1 MWWKGGN
8 HCQMLEIMALWLSF
22 MSRVGVLR
30 WAANMAL
37 ILGNLDQ
44 LIAYYATS
52 AHQYYAPFTVYA

>member
-1 MWWKGGN
+1 
-8 HCQMLEIMALWLSF
+8 MLEIMALWLSF
-22 MSRVGVLR
+22 MSRVGILR